1 MSTTPDSL
9 GRWWRRLWPVSS
21 AQRLNDILPTYRR
34 DLAFLIQSTTTPGG
48 KPAWASEAEQLLDLA
63 EQAVRDR
70 NPERGWRH
78 FHAAQRL
85 ELHGLRALGP
95 EAFRA
100 RAQSI
105 RAEAL
110 QKLRSWRRKQVEE
123 LFGALPAP
131 GTPPAPV
138 SPAELAA
145 ASESA
150 LLLHEHFSNEAM
162 KQGAAQAQTRVVVGL
177 ALGAILL
184 WLRLAGPRVFK
195 PLAAAEQLTWD
206 DPGLL
211 GSALAFGLMG
221 ASFSALTSLAG
232 QSSSP
237 QTIPEQVFTYRITL
251 ARQAVGVLSALVVVV
266 LLASDF
272 LQIRQLPMTPSLVL
286 LAAFAAGFSER
297 LVVRALERFAGAADG
312 SKGK

>member
-1 MSTTPDSL
+1 MSEV
-9 GRWWRRLWPVSS
+9 RWWRRLWPVSS

-48 KPAWASEAEQLLDLA
+48 EPAWATEAETLLDLA
-63 EQAVRDR
+63 EQAVRER

-85 ELHGLRALGP
+85 ELHGLRDLGP

-100 RAQSI
+100 RARSI
-105 RAEAL
+105 HAEAM

-123 LFGALPAP
+123 LFGALPSP
-131 GTPPAPV
+131 GTQPTPAV

-145 ASESA
+145 ANESA
-150 LLLHEHFSNEAM
+150 LLLHEHFSNEAL
-162 KQGAAQAQTRVVVGL
+162 KQGSAQAQTRVVVGL

-184 WLRLAGPRVFK
+184 WLRLAGPRVLQ
-195 PLAAAEQLTWD
+195 PLGSGERLAWD
-206 DPGLL
+206 DPALL

-221 ASFSALTSLAG
+221 ASFSALTSLTG
-232 QSSSP
+232 QASG

-266 LLASDF
+266 LLASGF
-272 LQIRQLPMTPSLVL
+272 LQIGQLSKTPALVL

-297 LVVRALERFAGAADG
+297 LVVRALERFAAAVDG
-312 SKGK
+312 SKK